1 MEFYSHYFADRIF
14 DLNYDILVNKQETVT
29 KNLIQH
35 LGIEWDNT
43 FLFPEKNQRSVRTA
57 SNLQVRKRVYKGSS
71 SEWEKYKPFLDQ
83 IESFSHIASGSY
95 HGALVC
101 AMLDISFSMWP
112 SNTHKM
118 IALANDMGVRNI
130 HYTNKSDAINSI
142 PETNANSI
150 KEYVADGQNKI
161 NEFFNNLNQYV

>member
-71 SEWEKYKPFLDQ
+71 SEWEKYKPFLDDV
-83 IESFSHIASGSY
+83 FDD
-95 HGALVC
+95 LVKY
-101 AMLDISFSMWP
+101 D
-112 SNTHKM
+112 
-118 IALANDMGVRNI
+118 
-130 HYTNKSDAINSI
+130 
-142 PETNANSI
+142 
-150 KEYVADGQNKI
+150 
-161 NEFFNNLNQYV
+161 